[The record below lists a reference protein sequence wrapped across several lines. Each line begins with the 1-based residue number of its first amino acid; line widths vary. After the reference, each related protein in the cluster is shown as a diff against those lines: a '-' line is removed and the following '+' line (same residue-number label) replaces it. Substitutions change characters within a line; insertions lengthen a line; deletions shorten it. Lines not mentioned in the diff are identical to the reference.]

1 MKKENTPLSLKTIP
15 KEKPFTVPDGYFEQ
29 FALNIDQQIAPKH
42 IVRPLRRWM
51 YAAAMFAGIIAIGVM
66 SYLLYKGN
74 TDSEPLMAE
83 DYYENLIN
91 AGVSEDLLVEY
102 ILNE

>member
-1 MKKENTPLSLKTIP
+1 MKKENTPLSLKNIP

-29 FALNIDQQIAPKH
+29 FALNMDHKIAPKH
-42 IVRPLRRWM
+42 SVLPLKRWM
-51 YAAAMFAGIIAIGVM
+51 YAAAMFVGVIAIGIM
-66 SYLLYKGN
+66 SYVLYTGN
-74 TDSEPLMAE
+74 KNSTPLITE
-83 DYYENLIN
+83 DYYDNLIN